1 MAFGM
6 SMTGR
11 LAVAAGLG
19 FALLVLLRWALV

>member
-11 LAVAAGLG
+11 LAVAASLG
-19 FALLVLLRWALV
+19 IALLVLLRWALG

>member
-11 LAVAAGLG
+11 LAVAASLGL
-19 FALLVLLRWALV
+19 ALLVLLRWAL